1 MKNINKKYIVG
12 ITSIILFI
20 IVTIFVLTNTIN
32 VFDDIIYNLV
42 LKLRDNSFIDIFL
55 KTITKLGDTIPT
67 IIIVLLLVLFLKKE
81 YKYLLIISE
90 AVTLVANQVL
100 KHLIQ
105 RARPPLIERLI
116 EQNGYSYPSGHSMM
130 ALCLYGILIYIIY
143 KEIKNKKIK
152 ILLISLFTILILL
165 IGLSR
170 IYVRVHYPSDVVG
183 GFSLSLS
190 IIILCITIISNHF
203 RGNKND

>member
-1 MKNINKKYIVG
+1 MKNINKKYILG

-32 VFDDIIYNLV
+32 VFDNIIYNLV
-42 LKLRDNSFIDIFL
+42 LNLRDNSFIDVFL
-55 KTITKLGDTIPT
+55 KTITRLGDTAPT
-67 IIIVLLLVLFLKKE
+67 IIIVLLLVLFIKKE
-81 YKYLLIISE
+81 YKYLLVISE
-90 AVTLVANQVL
+90 IVTLTINQVL

-152 ILLISLFTILILL
+152 ILLITLFTILIFL

-170 IYVRVHYPSDVVG
+170 IYVRVHYPSDVLG
-183 GFSLSLS
+183 GFCLSLS
-190 IIILCITIISNHF
+190 ILILCITIVSNHF